1 MMNDLY
7 RMKFFL
13 ALLVVGIPAIAAYS
27 KGAPAGECSGMT
39 PQHRVEAQKSA
50 APYDILISKKAI
62 RSGDTVEITIKGKS
76 RENVIK
82 GLMVQA
88 RVGDT
93 PVGVF
98 DPAPSTNYVQTLDC
112 GNAKKN
118 ALTHKKIESDINE
131 VKFKWTA
138 PRNLAEKVQFY
149 ATIAQNGGVFW
160 VKHKSA
166 ILTVNK

>member
-1 MMNDLY
+1 
-7 RMKFFL
+7 MKIFL
-13 ALLVVGIPAIAAYS
+13 ALLVVGIPSIAAYS

-39 PQHRVEAQKSA
+39 PQHRVEAQRSA
-50 APYDILISKKAI
+50 APYDILINKKSIKAGETI
-62 RSGDTVEITIKGKS
+62 EVTIKGKS
-76 RENVIK
+76 KENVIK

-93 PVGVF
+93 PIGVF
-98 DPAPSTNYVQTLDC
+98 DASPSSNYVQTLDC

-138 PRNLAEKVQFY
+138 PRNLAERVQIY

-166 ILTVNK
+166 QLTVTK